1 MQQIPALGCARLNPA
16 YFSWLHELSALKGNN
31 VLGLKFEPFAILA
44 LCLEAPVPVGFDA
57 DGVVGSYYVNS
68 RGFLGMLCREFSL
81 SSSRGIASSDLVE
94 ATRFK

>member
-1 MQQIPALGCARLNPA
+1 LQQIPALGCARLNPA

-57 DGVVGSYYVNS
+57 DGGRRFVLREQSWLS
-68 RGFLGMLCREFSL
+68 REAV
-81 SSSRGIASSDLVE
+81 SRVLALFRPAALLLPIL
-94 ATRFK
+94 